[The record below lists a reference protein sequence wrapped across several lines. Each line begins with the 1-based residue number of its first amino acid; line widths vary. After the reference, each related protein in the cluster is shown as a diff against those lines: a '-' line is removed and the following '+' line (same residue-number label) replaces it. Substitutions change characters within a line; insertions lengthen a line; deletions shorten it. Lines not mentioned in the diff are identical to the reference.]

1 MNRLNTIRNIREA
14 NQPPRLKSGDKIT
27 IEMDDQDG
35 DFSAGDYTVVGMGNP
50 GTYILSG
57 MGHSKLRVTLGA
69 LKDAG
74 YSLREDKLNLKQI
87 IREEVRRAIREAYD
101 SVDLIPLDVKGKRI
115 EFRGNNSGDLFDAVK
130 GMKNP
135 QFFVNGK
142 FYNIYDV
149 TDLKQDSYFRY
160 AYLMDE
166 DGEEHEIKISDIE
179 FVEEG

>member
-1 MNRLNTIRNIREA
+1 
-14 NQPPRLKSGDKIT
+14 
-27 IEMDDQDG
+27 
-35 DFSAGDYTVVGMGNP
+35 
-50 GTYILSG
+50 
-57 MGHSKLRVTLGA
+57 MGHSKLRVTHGA

-74 YSLREDKLNLKQI
+74 YSLREGKLIKKAYNMNTLNLKQI
-87 IREEVRRAIREAYD
+87 IREEVRRVIREAYD